1 MSNYHDLKSS
11 LQKSLLRRNE
21 RQSRPWI
28 VIGLHKQHLKPP
40 QMYCFVSGSLCFYS
54 SCVFCLALS
63 SGFINL
69 SLFLIAKGHSIRVHW
84 RTWKKS
90 DIYWW
95 GAQSNSCCRYF
106 MNFSQREPRH
116 LLWCRGMDWLQSH
129 SIQNTTWIFGVH
141 QICIFSRACYRDGF
155 LVTKS
160 GKFLSQTLFTLG
172 P

>member
-116 LLWCRGMDWLQSH
+116 LLWCRSMDWQPHFRATPFRILPEYLACTKSAFSAGPVTGMDFW
-129 SIQNTTWIFGVH
+129 
-141 QICIFSRACYRDGF
+141 
-155 LVTKS
+155 
-160 GKFLSQTLFTLG
+160 
-172 P
+172 